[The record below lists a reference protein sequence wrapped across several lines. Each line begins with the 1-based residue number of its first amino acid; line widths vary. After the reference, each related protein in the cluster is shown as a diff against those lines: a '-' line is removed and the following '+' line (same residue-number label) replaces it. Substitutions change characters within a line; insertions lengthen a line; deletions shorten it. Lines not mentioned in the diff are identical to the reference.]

1 LVNCPALGGMEDR
14 RILDSQIT
22 ASSSKHNSYF
32 APKYARLRNTFQ
44 GGVTY
49 GCWRPGGQLVDE
61 YLQVDLL
68 AVKNINKVATQGQ
81 PYSKNDPDHTHWVTR
96 YALSY
101 SLDGV
106 KWTTYPHVSKRKPF
120 SEFPGNTDL
129 ESVVSHTLPVAIQAR
144 YIRFVVKAW
153 NVNPAMRVEI
163 YECKA

>member
-1 LVNCPALGGMEDR
+1 LGMEDR

-22 ASSSKHNSYF
+22 GSSSLSYYW
-32 APKYARLRNTFQ
+32 APAAGRLRNSFKFDVTF
-44 GGVTY
+44 
-49 GCWRPGGQLVDE
+49 GCWRPASAQVDE

-68 AVKNINKVATQGQ
+68 AVKNISKVATQGQ
-81 PYSKNDPDHTHWVTR
+81 PYLLDMTHWVTR

-106 KWTTYPHVSKRKPF
+106 TWTTYPHVSKSRF
-120 SEFPGNTDL
+120 FGEFPGNTDI
-129 ESVVSHTLPVAIQAR
+129 ESVVSHLLPVTIQAR

-163 YECKA
+163 YECGA